1 MFYYISGTLAKK
13 AENFLVVD
21 AGGIGYKIFTSST
34 TLQTCGAVGDAV
46 KVYTYMNIGEM
57 VCDLYGFLT
66 EEEIGMFTKL
76 ISVSGVGAKAATALL
91 SAMPTS
97 ALALAIVTGD
107 GKMLTR
113 ANGIG
118 PKAAQRIIL
127 ELKDKI
133 GNDEMIAKTAPDLA
147 VVAQSNPSDEAVE
160 ALLVLGYSMA
170 DAKTAL
176 AGVDQSQDLEL
187 VIRDALKKLAR

>member
-1 MFYYISGTLAKK
+1 MFYYISGKLAKK

-21 AGGIGYKIFTSST
+21 AGGIGYKIFTSAT
-34 TLQTCGAVGDAV
+34 TLQQCGSAGDDV
-46 KVYTYMNIGEM
+46 KVFTYMNLGEM

-66 EEEIGMFTKL
+66 EGEIDMFTKL

-91 SAMPTS
+91 SAMPIQV
-97 ALALAIVTGD
+97 LALAIVTGD
-107 GKMLTR
+107 QKTLTR

-133 GNDEMIAKTAPDLA
+133 GNDDFIANSAPEISA
-147 VVAQSNPSDEAVE
+147 VAQSNPSDEAVE
-160 ALLVLGYSMA
+160 ALLVLGYSVA

-176 AGVDQSQDLEL
+176 AGVDQTQDLEL

>member
-34 TLQTCGAVGDAV
+34 TLQTCGNVGGEV

-107 GKMLTR
+107 QKMLTR

-133 GNDEMIAKTAPDLA
+133 GNDEMLAKSAPELT

-170 DAKTAL
+170 DAKSAL